1 MAMQSVQQ
9 MLAADGVADIVD
21 FSYIPFGNEFYNP
34 IKECPPGDTSYS
46 HDGCQC
52 WMNACNG
59 TTPAMDCFAG
69 TPVCQ
74 HGPDECAAN
83 RIEACAIYAAGGA
96 KAPDVWT
103 KFIFCFEVD
112 NNSNAASAQDCAKKA
127 GVDWTKLNACIQPG
141 NIGDMVYKA
150 NAMKTLR
157 LEPQHYF
164 TPWFVMN
171 NKPLMSN
178 WQPLLQ
184 NVCNAYTGPKP
195 AGCSSPAV
203 DLL

>member
-1 MAMQSVQQ
+1 
-9 MLAADGVADIVD
+9 
-21 FSYIPFGNEFYNP
+21 
-34 IKECPPGDTSYS
+34 
-46 HDGCQC
+46 
-52 WMNACNG
+52 
-59 TTPAMDCFAG
+59 
-69 TPVCQ
+69 
-74 HGPDECAAN
+74 
-83 RIEACAIYAAGGA
+83 
-96 KAPDVWT
+96 
-103 KFIFCFEVD
+103 
-112 NNSNAASAQDCAKKA
+112 
-127 GVDWTKLNACIQPG
+127 
-141 NIGDMVYKA
+141 MVYKA